1 MVRLAK
7 TARNTLLPNQLHK
20 LSDGKHADGG
30 GLYLFVRSGGAS
42 RRWYCNAGGKT
53 HSIGGFP
60 EINLSVARE
69 EALKIKGSLALGIDV
84 KPKTLK
90 THTLGS
96 IAETV
101 HDNREWG
108 NEKHKAQWIN
118 TIKTGVPDL
127 YDRDISTID
136 VLELETALLKVLK
149 KTPVTGRRLRQRL
162 GVIWDKAVLM
172 KLVSLNLPDALK
184 KTLEQ
189 GTPKVKKGHHAA
201 LDWRKAPAFYQWLA
215 QDDLSMGKLALRFT
229 MLTAGRTKE
238 TLLAKW
244 SEIDGKLRTVPD
256 TDMKMGRTHL
266 VPLTAESLKVLKL
279 AKAHPFAGKASK
291 TGYIFQSP
299 REGDKPLSNG
309 AMLALVKDRPLG
321 KFKEHFTPHGMRA
334 CFKTWCKEN
343 NISREEVI
351 EACLAHATNDAY
363 DRSLYMQERE
373 QLLTKWTKYLTS

>member
-1 MVRLAK
+1 MTRLPK
-7 TARNTLLPNQLHK
+7 TAKAVLSPTTLHK
-20 LSDGKHADGG
+20 LPDGKHADGG
-30 GLYLFVRSGGAS
+30 GLFLFVRSNGAS
-42 RRWYCNAGGKT
+42 RRWHVNAGGKT

-60 EINLSVARE
+60 EISLSVARE
-69 EALKIKGSLALGIDV
+69 QALKIKGSLALGLEV
-84 KPKTLK
+84 KPKASK
-90 THTLGS
+90 VHTLGS

-149 KTPVTGRRLRQRL
+149 RTPVTGRRLRQRL

-172 KLVSLNLPDALK
+172 KLVNLNLPDALK

-215 QDDLSMGKLALRFT
+215 QDNSAMGRLALRYT
-229 MLTAGRTKE
+229 MLTGARTQE
-238 TLLAKW
+238 ALLAKW
-244 SEIDGKLRTVPD
+244 SEIDGKIRAVPEL
-256 TDMKMGRTHL
+256 TMKMKREHL
-266 VPLTAESLKVLKL
+266 VYLAPETLKVLKL
-279 AKAHPFAGKASK
+279 AQAHPFAGKASK

-299 REGDKPLSNG
+299 RYGNKPLSNM
-309 AMLALVKDRPLG
+309 AMAELLKDRDQKL
-321 KFKEHFTPHGMRA
+321 FKDHFTVHGFRA
-334 CFKTWCKEN
+334 TFKTWAKEN
-343 NISREEVI
+343 NIARDEVI
-351 EACLAHATNDAY
+351 EACLAHFENDAY
-363 DRSLYMQERE
+363 DRSQYAAERE
-373 QLLTKWTKYLTS
+373 ELLTKWAKYLTS

>member
-1 MVRLAK
+1 MTRLPK
-7 TARNTLLPNQLHK
+7 TAKAVLSPTTLHK
-20 LSDGKHADGG
+20 LPDGKHADGG
-30 GLYLFVRSGGAS
+30 GLFLFVRSNGAS
-42 RRWYCNAGGKT
+42 RRWHVNAGGKT

-60 EINLSVARE
+60 EISLSVARE
-69 EALKIKGSLALGIDV
+69 QALKIKGSLALGLEV
-84 KPKTLK
+84 KPKSLK

-215 QDDLSMGKLALRFT
+215 QDKLSMGRLALRYT
-229 MLTAGRTKE
+229 MLTGARTQE
-238 TLLAKW
+238 ALLAKW
-244 SEIDGKLRTVPD
+244 SEIDGKIRAVPEL
-256 TDMKMGRTHL
+256 TMKMKREHL
-266 VPLTAESLKVLKL
+266 VYLAPETLKVLKL
-279 AKAHPFAGKASK
+279 AKAHPHAAK
-291 TGYIFQSP
+291 GYVFQSP
-299 REGDKPLSNG
+299 RYGDKPLSNM
-309 AMLALVKDRPLG
+309 AMAELLKDRDKKL
-321 KFKEHFTPHGMRA
+321 FKDHFTVHGMRA
-334 CFKTWCKEN
+334 TFKTWAKEN
-343 NISREEVI
+343 NIARDEVI
-351 EACLAHATNDAY
+351 EACLAHFENDAY
-363 DRSLYMQERE
+363 DRSQYAAERE
-373 QLLTKWTKYLTS
+373 QLLTKWAKYLSS